1 LRDDDDDDKPSE
13 SGRNLIR
20 KWLFAGLLV
29 WIPLGGTLLVVRF
42 LLNLLDYSLLLIPE
56 SLRPAIAIPGLGLFL
71 SIGLVLGTGALTAN
85 YLGHQFLG
93 WLEALLLR
101 VPLVRSLYGGMKK
114 LTENLF
120 SENSSAFRK
129 VVLIE
134 WPRKGL
140 WTIGFQSGFPVNEVQ
155 RRTGQDLV
163 TVFVPT
169 TPNPTAGF
177 IMLAPRSEVIV
188 LDMSV
193 EEGMRYIISLGMV
206 APGQTSMAPE
216 LIAGLPPPPI

>member
-1 LRDDDDDDKPSE
+1 MRAEDKHTE
-13 SGRNLIR
+13 SSRELIR
-20 KWLFAGLLV
+20 KWIFAGLLV
-29 WIPLGGTLLVVRF
+29 WIPLGVTLLVVRF
-42 LLNLLDYSLLLIPE
+42 LFNLLDSSLLLIPE
-56 SLRPAIAIPGLGLFL
+56 ALRPAIPGLGVLL
-71 SIGLVLGTGALTAN
+71 SIGLVVGTGALAAN
-85 YLGHQFLG
+85 YLGNRFLG

-134 WPRKGL
+134 WPRKGS
-140 WTIGFQSGFPVNEVQ
+140 WTVGFQTGFPINEVQ

-177 IMLAPRSEVIV
+177 IMLVPRGDVIA
-188 LDMSV
+188 LDMTV

-206 APGQTSMAPE
+206 GPGQA
-216 LIAGLPPPPI
+216 PPPPSAAAPGFPSPQA